1 MDGWMDG
8 DISVRELDTVGNLI
22 REILIKLCAMI
33 MMDGVLHMCVSFSS
47 LGGRNDLFIWNVPC
61 QRVVIKTSF
70 VRLSRAGRQA
80 GRQAGG
86 QPSPEQRQERIKNA
100 TAISECKDHIHKE
113 RAGAGTK
120 TSIYKPAGDWRTHQP
135 SANRLSDPIRKMD
148 PVRKNNNCMYVCMHR
163 RTKND
168 ITPYCRICL
177 PACVVDRSTVTE
189 HDGSIRR
196 NQAYSPVFHS
206 HGGATN

>member
-1 MDGWMDG
+1 MQMTSWN
-8 DISVRELDTVGNLI
+8 R
-22 REILIKLCAMI
+22 KLCREE
-33 MMDGVLHMCVSFSS
+33 LSS
-47 LGGRNDLFIWNVPC
+47 KVGCIITDAR
-61 QRVVIKTSF
+61 
-70 VRLSRAGRQA
+70 
-80 GRQAGG
+80 
-86 QPSPEQRQERIKNA
+86 
-100 TAISECKDHIHKE
+100 CKDHIHKE

-168 ITPYCRICL
+168 SMSRKKKGEEKKKKVTPYCRICL